1 MHRPSLFSGV
11 FYHDSPLL
19 STIFSHLFV
28 VIFSSFVVYIPQK
41 DGNNIAVPS
50 IGKVQKE
57 VSLMD
62 NKNSN
67 QNKNQN
73 SNQNQNK
80 NQNKNQNSNQNKNAN
95 NESNCR

>member
-11 FYHDSPLL
+11 FYHGMIAL
-19 STIFSHLFV
+19 STTILHLFV
-28 VIFSSFVVYIPQK
+28 VIFSFFAAYITVNG
-41 DGNNIAVPS
+41 GNNSHVPS

-57 VSLMD
+57 VSDMD
-62 NKNSN
+62 NKNNN

-80 NQNKNQNSNQNKNAN
+80 NQNSNQNKNTK